1 MPFANV
7 FFLIHKM
14 DIKTERVVV
23 MYRAWLGL
31 KARAWA
37 WLWWA
42 WAFKILSQARIE
54 GLPKPGAWLGL
65 KPGLVYHIWILLQKA
80 SKCVEE
86 QHWNDKKDWR
96 LKK

>member
-1 MPFANV
+1 MLTKTISYLMVLSLTACISTSAVSPIPT
-7 FFLIHKM
+7 LIPGMSAEVRKAS
-14 DIKTERVVV
+14 RRVV

-42 WAFKILSQARIE
+42 WAFKIVSQARIE

-65 KPGLVYHIWILLQKA
+65 KPGLVYHIW
-80 SKCVEE
+80 
-86 QHWNDKKDWR
+86 
-96 LKK
+96 

>member
-1 MPFANV
+1 
-7 FFLIHKM
+7 
-14 DIKTERVVV
+14 

-42 WAFKILSQARIE
+42 WAFKIVSQARIE

-65 KPGLVYHIWILLQKA
+65 KPGLVYHIWLLLQKA
-80 SKCVEE
+80 LKCVAERE
-86 QHWNDKKDWR
+86 R
-96 LKK
+96 LEVEKVREIALSSVMEIIQISSSQI